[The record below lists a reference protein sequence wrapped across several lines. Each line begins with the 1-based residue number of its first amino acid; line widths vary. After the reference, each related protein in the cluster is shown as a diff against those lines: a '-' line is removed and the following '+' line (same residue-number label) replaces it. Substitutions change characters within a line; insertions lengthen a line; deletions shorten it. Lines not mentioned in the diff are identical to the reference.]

1 MNLTVKIL
9 YLLLLWGVTSP
20 VFASSASSDATI
32 TVNKKFGKP
41 TMEEMNMTEYA
52 QDPEAD
58 AVVLMQSCDVIY
70 RMSYSPLLSLW
81 IYVFIP
87 VFFLESLSVIRLPL

>member
-1 MNLTVKIL
+1 MNLTLKL
-9 YLLLLWGVTSP
+9 FYLLLLWGVTSP
-20 VFASSASSDATI
+20 VFASSDATI

-70 RMSYSPLLSLW
+70 RMT
-81 IYVFIP
+81 
-87 VFFLESLSVIRLPL
+87 SVYDITMVYDYKIRIKVL